1 MVPGFVSNIEN
12 YWDEPD
18 LLSIFSCRNLP
29 RPAPLRGS
37 ATAGCP
43 MKTASVPWLE
53 RGPVE
58 PKARTSGS
66 RSATACECGTRGHGT
81 ETILIGPAE
90 ARHRTPGQR
99 AFGRPK
105 PRSSL
110 PQSSFPIFTSACNI
124 LAVSLRINA
133 LQKLLAGQLLTR
145 PYDLGYSSV
154 LHPNRRQN
162 VAREWRHRPL
172 RRRHRQKV

>member
-1 MVPGFVSNIEN
+1 
-12 YWDEPD
+12 
-18 LLSIFSCRNLP
+18 
-29 RPAPLRGS
+29 
-37 ATAGCP
+37 

-66 RSATACECGTRGHGT
+66 RSATACECWTRGHGT

-90 ARHRTPGQR
+90 ARYRTPGQR

-110 PQSSFPIFTSACNI
+110 PQSLFLLGQGFRSLQVMLQGRQRLLCAKSASGPFDFV
-124 LAVSLRINA
+124 VSI
-133 LQKLLAGQLLTR
+133 
-145 PYDLGYSSV
+145 
-154 LHPNRRQN
+154 
-162 VAREWRHRPL
+162 AR
-172 RRRHRQKV
+172 